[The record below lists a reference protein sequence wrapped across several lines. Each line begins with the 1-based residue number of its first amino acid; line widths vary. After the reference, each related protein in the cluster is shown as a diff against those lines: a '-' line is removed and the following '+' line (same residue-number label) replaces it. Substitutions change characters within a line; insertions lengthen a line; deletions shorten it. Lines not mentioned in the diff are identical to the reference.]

1 MKKIRRTIGVAIVSM
16 GLMLTTVYNVQGRLI
31 IPLPY
36 NTLAQYWAN
45 YWAKKVTDRIKTD
58 LTKAQQAYLQQ
69 NSPHTW
75 NTITNNYAVYAR
87 TQPPSTPPAVT
98 SPPPPPATTSQMQP
112 ITVDDIKALTT
123 AGVKKDVII
132 QEIGES
138 KTVYSP
144 SDISA
149 AQQVNPPI
157 AQEVIECMKNH
168 PS

>member
-1 MKKIRRTIGVAIVSM
+1 MTSRV
-16 GLMLTTVYNVQGRLI
+16 GLY
-31 IPLPY
+31 PLPY

-45 YWAKKVTDRIKTD
+45 YWAKKVTDRIKRI
-58 LTKAQQAYLQQ
+58 TKAQQAYLQQ

-87 TQPPSTPPAVT
+87 TATVNATGGYVAAK
-98 SPPPPPATTSQMQP
+98 PPATTSQMQP